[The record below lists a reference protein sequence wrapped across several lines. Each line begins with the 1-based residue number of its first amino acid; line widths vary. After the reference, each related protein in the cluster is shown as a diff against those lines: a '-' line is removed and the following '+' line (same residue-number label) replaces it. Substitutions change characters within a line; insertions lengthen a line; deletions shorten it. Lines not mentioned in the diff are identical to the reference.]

1 MNPRVQYIE
10 CGCGRR
16 YDPREFMAL
25 TSVGIQKGGG
35 FCGGDLLLSNC
46 HCGSTIAMEVT
57 QGGGFACLEAHEHAT
72 LQEADACD
80 ARELAEDIAA
90 NPRDYEAT
98 E

>member
-1 MNPRVQYIE
+1 MNPRIQYIQ
-10 CGCGRR
+10 CGCSRR

-25 TSVGIQKGGG
+25 PQAGIQKDAGEG
-35 FCGGDLLLSNC
+35 GGDLLLSHC

-57 QGGGFACLEAHEHAT
+57 GGGGFACLDGREHAT
-72 LQEADACD
+72 LQEADECD
-80 ARELAEDIAA
+80 LREKLEDMAA